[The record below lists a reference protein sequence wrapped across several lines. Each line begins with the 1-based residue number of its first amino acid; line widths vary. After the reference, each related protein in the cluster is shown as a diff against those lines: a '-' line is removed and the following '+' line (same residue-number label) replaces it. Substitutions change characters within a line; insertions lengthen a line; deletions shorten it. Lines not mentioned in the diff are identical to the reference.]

1 MSHDPCLAGNVTATN
16 KQQCCETCTLSEVT
30 ETHFIIPLGQEK
42 PAPRKESH
50 GKVYGALKSRHD
62 EAPSWTPAT

>member
-16 KQQCCETCTLSEVT
+16 KQQCCETCAQSEVT
-30 ETHFIIPLGQEK
+30 ETHYIITLEQEETT
-42 PAPRKESH
+42 PRGESH
-50 GKVYGALKSRHD
+50 GKVDGALKSRHD